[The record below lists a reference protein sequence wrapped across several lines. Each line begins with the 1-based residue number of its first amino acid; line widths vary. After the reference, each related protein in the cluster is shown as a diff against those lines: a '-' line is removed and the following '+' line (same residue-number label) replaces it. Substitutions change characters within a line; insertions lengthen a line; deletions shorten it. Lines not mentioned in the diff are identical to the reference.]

1 MEKQHDITYLSYF
14 PIEEPLLNHTSVD
27 LRQPGHSYLNNLDMA
42 IFTGTIVQ
50 KWLIINLVRA
60 YAKGICEKDFG
71 TDTVRKFLN
80 QSGPF
85 DLIVA
90 PMFNS
95 DCYLSFMYKFEAPVV
110 GVSTLSVMEWV
121 SEKFGL
127 SSNPAYV
134 PNTLSE
140 LVNPITFVRRIDNFL
155 MGVFHRLYYENLM
168 VSNGEGIAKK
178 YFGEDLPPFKKLV
191 YNVSMLLVNNHF
203 NYHVPRP
210 LVPAVVEIGGIH
222 IRKIRELPQD
232 LEKWINES
240 THGVIYFSLGSMIK
254 GHTFPDEK
262 RQEFLK
268 AFGRLPQRVLWKYEN
283 DTMPGKPDNVMIQK
297 WMPQLDILCH
307 PNVKAFISHG
317 GLLGTTEAVHCGVP
331 VMVMPQYGD
340 QFTNAKALEANG
352 GGVILHLYEATEEKV
367 YDALKTILDPKFKKQ
382 AEELSTRFRDR
393 PMPPLETAIYWVEY
407 VARHRGAHHMR
418 TAAVGMPLYKYLLLD
433 VIAFLLL
440 VFGLVFAA
448 SFYVTRAIFRKLFG
462 KKDKQKGD

>member
-1 MEKQHDITYLSYF
+1 MQSVQVLIFLNLCFVVCSYKILVICAFPGKSHCKIFETISVGLMEKQHDITYLSYF

-222 IRKIRELPQD
+222 IRKIRELPQVG
-232 LEKWINES
+232 S
-240 THGVIYFSLGSMIK
+240 SSLS
-254 GHTFPDEK
+254 FPTD
-262 RQEFLK
+262 
-268 AFGRLPQRVLWKYEN
+268 V
-283 DTMPGKPDNVMIQK
+283 
-297 WMPQLDILCH
+297 
-307 PNVKAFISHG
+307 
-317 GLLGTTEAVHCGVP
+317 
-331 VMVMPQYGD
+331 
-340 QFTNAKALEANG
+340 
-352 GGVILHLYEATEEKV
+352 VILY
-367 YDALKTILDPKFKKQ
+367 
-382 AEELSTRFRDR
+382 
-393 PMPPLETAIYWVEY
+393 
-407 VARHRGAHHMR
+407 
-418 TAAVGMPLYKYLLLD
+418 
-433 VIAFLLL
+433 
-440 VFGLVFAA
+440 
-448 SFYVTRAIFRKLFG
+448 
-462 KKDKQKGD
+462 